1 MARIEL
7 QNIAKNYG
15 PVEVMRDINLEIEDG
30 EFIVLVGPSG
40 CGKSTL
46 LRMIAGLE
54 PITEGEFRVDGRRMN
69 EVQPRDRDM
78 AMVFQSYA
86 LYPHMDVA
94 RNMGFSLEI
103 RKAPSQERADK
114 VRDAAKTLGL
124 TSLTARLPKALSGG
138 QRQRV
143 AMGRAIVRDPSAF
156 LFDEPL
162 SNLDAALRV
171 EMRLEIARLHQR
183 LETTMIYVTHD
194 QVEAL
199 TLADRIVVLNAG
211 KIQQVGTPLDLYERP
226 ANRFVAQFIGSP
238 TMNILE
244 VEPTDKGVLLKDG
257 TVIGISP
264 GAERPVACDLGVRPE
279 HLNIV
284 PQGSAHFSGKAELV
298 EHLGSDTNIHAHVPS
313 IGQVLVRQ
321 HGHFPLKTGDP
332 VHIALELDKVHL
344 FAPDGQRLDTVL
356 GSG

>member
-7 QNIAKNYG
+7 NNVAKSYG
-15 PVEVMRDINLEIEDG
+15 SVEVLRDINLSVEDG

-54 PITEGEFRVDGRRMN
+54 PISGGEFLVDGGRMN
-69 EVQPRDRDM
+69 EVPPRDRDM

-86 LYPHMDVA
+86 LYPHMDVS

-103 RKAPSQERADK
+103 RKAQKEERSRK
-114 VRDAAKTLGL
+114 VADAAKTLGL
-124 TSLTARLPKALSGG
+124 TSLTERLPRALSGG

-183 LETTMIYVTHD
+183 LSATMIYVTHD

-211 KIQQVGTPLDLYERP
+211 DIQQVGTPLELYERP
-226 ANRFVAQFIGSP
+226 SNKFVAQFIGSP
-238 TMNILE
+238 TMNIL
-244 VEPTDKGVLLKDG
+244 GVDRAENGVKLKDG
-257 TVIGISP
+257 TTLQIGSDS
-264 GAERPVACDLGVRPE
+264 AHWQAHELGVRPE
-279 HLNIV
+279 HLDIV
-284 PQGSAHFSGKAELV
+284 TEEAAHMKGVAELV
-298 EHLGSDTNIHAHVPS
+298 EHLGSDTNIHANVP
-313 IGQVLVRQ
+313 GVGPVLVRQ
-321 HGHFPLKTGDP
+321 HGHFPLKTGDA
-332 VHIALELDKVHL
+332 VNIAVDLEKSHL
-344 FAPDGQRLDTVL
+344 FGFEGRRLEI
-356 GSG
+356 

>member
-7 QNIAKNYG
+7 QNIAKSYG
-15 PVEVMRDINLEIEDG
+15 SVEVLRDINLTIEDG

-54 PITEGEFRVDGRRMN
+54 PITGGEFTIDGRRMN
-69 EVQPRDRDM
+69 EVPPRDRDM

-86 LYPHMDVA
+86 LYPHMDVS

-103 RKAPSQERADK
+103 RKAAAEERQSK
-114 VRDAAKTLGL
+114 VQGAAKTLGL
-124 TSLTARLPKALSGG
+124 TGLKERLPKQLSGG

-183 LETTMIYVTHD
+183 LEATMIYVTHD

-211 KIQQVGTPLDLYERP
+211 DIQQVGTPLDLYERP
-226 ANRFVAQFIGSP
+226 ANKFVAQFIGSP
-238 TMNILE
+238 TMNVHRAEAKGDGIALSSGTRIQVEGE
-244 VEPTDKGVLLKDG
+244 VPSSGVSEL
-257 TVIGISP
+257 GI
-264 GAERPVACDLGVRPE
+264 RPE
-279 HLNIV
+279 HIHV
-284 PQGSAHFSGKAELV
+284 AGSEAAQFSGKAELV
-298 EHLGSDTNIHAHVPS
+298 EHLGSDTNIHVQVDGIGAFLVREHGHVPVS
-313 IGQVLVRQ
+313 
-321 HGHFPLKTGDP
+321 TGDQIGLFIDP
-332 VHIALELDKVHL
+332 QKVHL
-344 FAPDGQRLDTVL
+344 FAEDGRSLR
-356 GSG
+356 

>member
-1 MARIEL
+1 MARIDL
-7 QNIAKNYG
+7 TNISKSYG
-15 PVEVMRDINLEIEDG
+15 SVEVMRDINLSIEDG

-54 PITEGEFRVDGRRMN
+54 PITGGEFTVDGRRMN
-69 EVQPRDRDM
+69 EVPPRDRDM

-103 RKAPSQERADK
+103 RKAPNEERGSK
-114 VRDAAKTLGL
+114 VRQAAQTLGL
-124 TSLTARLPKALSGG
+124 TTLTERLPKQLSGG

-183 LETTMIYVTHD
+183 LKATMVYVTHD

-211 KIQQVGTPLDLYERP
+211 DIQQVGTPLELYDRP
-226 ANRFVAQFIGSP
+226 ANKFVAQFIGSP

-244 VEPTDKGVLLKDG
+244 IEPAAEGIQLKDG
-257 TVIGISP
+257 TSLTVGLPEGQKRAS
-264 GAERPVACDLGVRPE
+264 ELGVRPE

-284 PQGSAHFSGKAELV
+284 APDAAHLSGRAELV
-298 EHLGSDTNIHAHVPS
+298 EHLGSDTNIHAHVPG
-313 IGQVLVRQ
+313 IGQVLVRE
-321 HGHFPLKTGDP
+321 HGHFPLKSGEP
-332 VHIALELDKVHL
+332 VGIAVDLAKTHL
-344 FAPDGQRLDTVL
+344 FGPDGSRLAA
-356 GSG
+356 

>member
-15 PVEVMRDINLEIEDG
+15 PVEVLRDINLEIEDG

-54 PITEGEFRVDGRRMN
+54 PITDGEFRVDTRRMN
-69 EVQPRDRDM
+69 EVPPRDRDM

-103 RKAPSQERADK
+103 RKAAAAERNDK
-114 VRDAAKTLGL
+114 VGNAAGALGL
-124 TSLTARLPKALSGG
+124 SSLTARLPKQLSGG

-183 LETTMIYVTHD
+183 LKATMIYVTHD
-194 QVEAL
+194 QVEAMA
-199 TLADRIVVLNAG
+199 LADRSVVLNG
-211 KIQQVGTPLDLYERP
+211 GDIQQVGTPLDLYERP
-226 ANRFVAQFIGSP
+226 ANKFVAQFIGSP

-244 VEPTDKGVLLKDG
+244 IEPGGDGILLKDG
-257 TVIGISP
+257 TPLPLGLSESQ
-264 GAERPVACDLGVRPE
+264 GRAKELGVRPE
-279 HLNIV
+279 HLDIV
-284 PQGSAHFSGKAELV
+284 APARAHMTGIAELV
-298 EHLGSDTNIHAHVPS
+298 EHLGSDTNIHANIPG
-313 IGQVLVRQ
+313 IGQVLVRE
-321 HGHFPLKTGDP
+321 HGHFPLKSGDA
-332 VHIALELDKVHL
+332 VGIAINLEKAHL
-344 FAPDGQRLDTVL
+344 FDPSGRRLPA
-356 GSG
+356 